1 MADPPRFDPR
11 RLGSAPTFKNS
22 GDKEHDMFS
31 RRAFAGMIAAG
42 LTEAA
47 FAQRAK
53 ISGEAPPDTVWI
65 NGNEFPEGPPQASI
79 DAMAQVIGSS
89 NRYHYQE
96 FPAFYSKLAA
106 SVGLTSDQ
114 ILVGAGSSEPLHA
127 AVEAFTSPSLP
138 LIIPMPTYE
147 AAPELTRHK
156 GFPVIETPLNA
167 KMAPDVRRL
176 AVEAE
181 KAGGG
186 LIYLVNPN
194 NPTSTITTSDDMAW
208 LVANLPKNTNVLVD
222 EAYLHYATSPEASTS
237 IPYVKDGKNVI
248 VARTFSKIYGMAGLR
263 VGYVAARPDLIAQM
277 EPYRNNVI
285 SIVSVRAVLA
295 ALDLGP
301 KMLEERKAKIVHTRT
316 ELCEWMSQKNIKFIP
331 PQANFVMIETG
342 RDAKDVQEAMLA
354 KGVAIGRRFPPL
366 TKMIRVS
373 IGTDAEMAKFRKVF
387 TEVMAS

>member
-1 MADPPRFDPR
+1 
-11 RLGSAPTFKNS
+11 
-22 GDKEHDMFS
+22 MFS

-53 ISGEAPPDTVWI
+53 RSGVAPADTVWI

-106 SVGLTSDQ
+106 NEGLTADQ

-127 AVEAFTSPSLP
+127 AVEAFTSPTIP
-138 LIIPMPTYE
+138 LIIPVPTYE
-147 AAPELTRHK
+147 AAPELTRYK
-156 GFPVIETPLNA
+156 GHPVIETPLNSN
-167 KMAPDVRRL
+167 MAPDVRRL
-176 AVEAE
+176 AAEAD

-186 LIYLVNPN
+186 LIYIVNPN

-208 LVANLPKNTNVLVD
+208 LVANLPKNTNLLVD

-237 IPYVKDGKNVI
+237 FRFVKEGKNVI

-263 VGYVAARPDLIAQM
+263 VGYIAGRPDLIKRM

-295 ALDLGP
+295 ALDLGEP
-301 KMLEERKAKIVHTRT
+301 MLAERKAKIVHTRT
-316 ELCEWMSQKNIKFIP
+316 ELCAWLSEKNFKFIP
-331 PQANFVMIETG
+331 PQANFLMIETG
-342 RDAKDVQEAMLA
+342 RDARQMQGEMLA
-354 KGVAIGRRFPPL
+354 KGVAIGRPFPPL
-366 TKMIRVS
+366 NTMIRVS

-387 TEVMAS
+387 TDVMAS

>member
-1 MADPPRFDPR
+1 
-11 RLGSAPTFKNS
+11 
-22 GDKEHDMFS
+22 MFS

-53 ISGEAPPDTVWI
+53 LSGVAPADTVWI

-79 DAMAQVIGSS
+79 DAMAKVIGSS

-96 FPAFYSKLAA
+96 FPAFYAKLAEHE
-106 SVGLTSDQ
+106 GLTADQ

-127 AVEAFTSPSLP
+127 AVEAFTSPTVP

-147 AAPELTRHK
+147 AAPELTRYK
-156 GFPVIETPLNA
+156 GNPVIETPLNS

-176 AVEAE
+176 AAEAE

-186 LIYLVNPN
+186 LIYIVNPN
-194 NPTSTITTSDDMAW
+194 NPTSSITSSDDMAW
-208 LVANLPKNTNVLVD
+208 LVANLPKNTNILVD
-222 EAYLHYATSPEASTS
+222 EAYIHYATSPEISS
-237 IPYVKDGKNVI
+237 SFQFVKEGKNVI

-263 VGYVAARPDLIAQM
+263 VGYVAAPPQLIKKM

-285 SIVSVRAVLA
+285 SIVSARAVMA

-301 KMLEERKAKIVHTRT
+301 SMLAERKAKIVHTRT
-316 ELCEWMSQKNIKFIP
+316 ELCSWLGEKKFKFIP
-331 PQANFVMIETG
+331 PQANFLMIETG
-342 RDAKDVQEAMLA
+342 RDAKHVQAEMLT
-354 KGVAIGRRFPPL
+354 KGVAIGRQFPPL
-366 TKMIRVS
+366 NTMIRVTV
-373 IGTDAEMAKFRKVF
+373 GTDAEMAKFRRVF
-387 TEVMAS
+387 AEVMA

>member
-1 MADPPRFDPR
+1 
-11 RLGSAPTFKNS
+11 
-22 GDKEHDMFS
+22 MFS

-53 ISGEAPPDTVWI
+53 LSGEAPPDTVWI

-127 AVEAFTSPSLP
+127 AVEAFTSPSVP

-167 KMAPDVRRL
+167 KMQPDVRRL
-176 AVEAE
+176 AAEAE

-208 LVANLPKNTNVLVD
+208 LVTNLPKNTNILVD

-263 VGYVAARPDLIAQM
+263 VGYAAARPDLIAQM

>member
-1 MADPPRFDPR
+1 
-11 RLGSAPTFKNS
+11 
-22 GDKEHDMFS
+22 MFS

-53 ISGEAPPDTVWI
+53 LSGVAPADTVWI

-79 DAMAQVIGSS
+79 DAMAKIIGGS

-96 FPAFYSKLAA
+96 FPAFYAKLAA
-106 SVGLTSDQ
+106 TEGLTADQ

-127 AVEAFTSPSLP
+127 AVEAFTSPTVP

-147 AAPELTRHK
+147 AAPEMTRYK
-156 GFPVIETPLNA
+156 GNPVIETPLNS

-176 AVEAE
+176 AAEAD

-186 LIYLVNPN
+186 LIYVVNPN

-208 LVANLPKNTNVLVD
+208 LVANLPKNTYVLVD
-222 EAYLHYATSPEASTS
+222 EAYLHYATSPEATTAFR
-237 IPYVKDGKNVI
+237 YVKEGKNVI

-263 VGYVAARPDLIAQM
+263 VGYVAAPPELIAKM

-301 KMLEERKAKIVHTRT
+301 KLIQERKAKIVHTRN
-316 ELCEWMSQKNIKFIP
+316 ELCAWLTQKNMKFFP
-331 PQANFVMIETG
+331 PEANFVMIETG
-342 RDAKDVQEAMLA
+342 RDSNQVQAAMLE
-354 KGVAIGRRFPPL
+354 KGVAVGREFPPL
-366 TKMIRVS
+366 K
-373 IGTDAEMAKFRKVF
+373 
-387 TEVMAS
+387 

>member
-1 MADPPRFDPR
+1 
-11 RLGSAPTFKNS
+11 
-22 GDKEHDMFS
+22 MFS

-53 ISGEAPPDTVWI
+53 LSGVAPADTVWI
-65 NGNEFPEGPPQASI
+65 NGNEFPEGPPQASVE
-79 DAMAQVIGSS
+79 AMARVIGES

-96 FPAFYSKLAA
+96 FPAFYAKLAE
-106 SVGLTSDQ
+106 SEGLTADQ

-127 AVEAFTSPSLP
+127 AVEAFTSPTIP

-147 AAPELTRHK
+147 AAPELTKYK

-167 KMAPDVRRL
+167 NMQPDVRRL
-176 AVEAE
+176 AAEAD

-186 LIYLVNPN
+186 LIYIVNPN

-222 EAYLHYATSPEASTS
+222 EAYLHYATSPEVSS
-237 IPYVKDGKNVI
+237 SFRFVKEGKNVI
-248 VARTFSKIYGMAGLR
+248 VTRTFSKIYGMAGLR
-263 VGYVAARPDLIAQM
+263 IGYIAGPPEM
-277 EPYRNNVI
+277 IKRMVPYRNNV
-285 SIVSVRAVLA
+285 VSVVAVRAVSA

-301 KMLEERKAKIVHTRT
+301 KMLEERKAKIVHTRN
-316 ELCEWMSQKNIKFIP
+316 ELCAWLSEKKFEFIP
-331 PQANFVMIETG
+331 PQANFMMIETG
-342 RDAKDVQEAMLA
+342 RDASKMQATMLA
-354 KGVAIGRRFPPL
+354 KGVAIGRPFPPL
-366 TKMIRVS
+366 NTMIRVS
-373 IGTDAEMAKFRKVF
+373 IGTDAEMVKFRSVF

>member
-1 MADPPRFDPR
+1 
-11 RLGSAPTFKNS
+11 
-22 GDKEHDMFS
+22 MFS

-53 ISGEAPPDTVWI
+53 LSGVAPPDTVWI
-65 NGNEFPEGPPQASI
+65 NGNEFPEGPPQASVE
-79 DAMAQVIGSS
+79 AMAQVIGSS

-106 SVGLTSDQ
+106 NEGLTADQ

-127 AVEAFTSPSLP
+127 AVEAFTSPTVP
-138 LIIPMPTYE
+138 LIIPVPTYE
-147 AAPELTRHK
+147 AAPELTRYK
-156 GFPVIETPLNA
+156 GHPVIETPLNS

-176 AVEAE
+176 AAEAE

-186 LIYLVNPN
+186 LIYIVNPN
-194 NPTSTITTSDDMAW
+194 NPTSTITTSDDMGW
-208 LVANLPKNTNVLVD
+208 LVANLPKNTIVLVD

-237 IPYVKDGKNVI
+237 FRFVKEGKNVI

-263 VGYVAARPDLIAQM
+263 VGYIAGRPDLIAKM

-301 KMLEERKAKIVHTRT
+301 KMLQERKAKIVHTRD
-316 ELCEWMSQKNIKFIP
+316 ELCSWMSGNKIKFIP

-342 RDAKDVQEAMLA
+342 RDAKQMQAEMLA
-354 KGVAIGRRFPPL
+354 KGVAIGRPFPPL
-366 TKMIRVS
+366 DTMIRVS
-373 IGTDAEMAKFRKVF
+373 IGTDIEMAKFRRVF